1 MSPKVVEIAFPRFA
15 GQIARRRLSRI
26 WQALR
31 AARRKFCPAPLFAL
45 PVAKAF
51 WRSAFSTCFG
61 GLLGKRDMIRLTAL
75 QIILQRGIE
84 RRFEGGQQLRN
95 DDLLVEYMPGRSDA
109 EEIAEAIMRVVQRDP
124 EERKLRFH
132 ASLLESIAFDDSI
145 DAQFAHHLTSYTAS
159 LSYHSASSNL

>member
-1 MSPKVVEIAFPRFA
+1 LPIREESTVLSFSL
-15 GQIARRRLSRI
+15 RL
-26 WQALR
+26 L
-31 AARRKFCPAPLFAL
+31 AL

-61 GLLGKRDMIRLTAL
+61 GLLGKREMIRLTAL

-109 EEIAEAIMRVVQRDP
+109 EEIAEAIMRVCAARSRRAKVAIPRFSIGVNS
-124 EERKLRFH
+124 LRR
-132 ASLLESIAFDDSI
+132 LD
-145 DAQFAHHLTSYTAS
+145 
-159 LSYHSASSNL
+159 